1 LITDGEQRLAEK
13 VRGQIYE
20 NMNERYEF
28 DYEVKKDLKSY
39 MENTAGARDTLKKD
53 AAEWKQARMRV
64 NDMYAAA
71 WNYQVAE
78 TKFTPATDAAPAH
91 LELNNSVK
99 VSNNWRAAAQADE
112 DLQHRQ
118 QQDVKDYMVDIK
130 PAQGILKNEINTQWV
145 P

>member
-1 LITDGEQRLAEK
+1 LITDAEQRLAEK
-13 VRGQIYE
+13 VRGQMYE

-28 DYEVKKDLKSY
+28 DYEVKDDLKAY
-39 MENTAGARDTLKKD
+39 MENTAGARDALKKD
-53 AAEWKQARMRV
+53 VAEWKQARTRV

-91 LELNNSVK
+91 LELNNAVK

-112 DLQHRQ
+112 DLQHR
-118 QQDVKDYMVDIK
+118 
-130 PAQGILKNEINTQWV
+130 
-145 P
+145 